1 MKDRP
6 GTSSRLNGANRDKAA
21 MPFGHFGEA
30 DVDSIGDE
38 QSRTAD
44 LKKRRVLVQKVNKIT
59 SDKVAAAFIF
69 HPANVLV
76 YSKKVDFPARS
87 RVVGLV
93 DLDRV
98 SFV

>member
-1 MKDRP
+1 
-6 GTSSRLNGANRDKAA
+6 

-30 DVDSIGDE
+30 DVDRLGDE

-44 LKKRRVLVQKVNKIT
+44 LNKRRELVRKVNKIT
-59 SDKVAAAFIF
+59 LDKVASAFIF
-69 HPANVLV
+69 HPVDVLV
-76 YSKKVDFPARS
+76 HRNEVNFPARS
-87 RVVGLV
+87 RVVGPV